1 MLVELFGKNMYAVLV
16 FNDKNDLIDSTCNM
30 CFDDKNKKKILSM
43 SRKTFKEKE
52 NLLFNW

>member
-1 MLVELFGKNMYAVLV
+1 MIVELFGKNMYAVLV

-52 NLLFNW
+52 NLLFN